1 MKLIIFEHEII
12 IKKFFILKKE
22 LDILIKELDKNQK
35 IFDEI
40 CDNIDGNITRQ
51 YIEEASAKLSI
62 ILDRSDNIYQR
73 LFILN
78 KIFSELKSKLMN

>member
-1 MKLIIFEHEII
+1 LIFL
-12 IKKFFILKKE
+12 LK
-22 LDILIKELDKNQK
+22 KNQK

-62 ILDRSDNIYQR
+62 ILDRSDDIYQK

-78 KIFSELKSKLMN
+78 KIFSELKSELMN